1 MKEPPRHTASSQP
14 PSRGGVRLQKG
25 RSGQI
30 RFLNG
35 RVLLAIRA
43 EAKKRGCT
51 EEAVRNGL
59 QAELV
64 RAGLGAR
71 LDRLISG
78 AGGPSVETLFVIAR
92 ALKLPME
99 HFLEEVQ

>member
-1 MKEPPRHTASSQP
+1 MGKEARTIFAGRP

-43 EAKKRGCT
+43 EAKKRGGT
-51 EEAVRNGL
+51 EETVRNGL

-71 LDRLISG
+71 LDRLIKG

-92 ALKLPME
+92 TLGLPME
-99 HFLEEVQ
+99 HFMEEVQ